1 MRSSVLQ
8 LVLHAAPAPADGGVT
23 VVVVHERSLDVAQQA
38 VVVAAHGLRGSMPD
52 WLLLPSLSGLERW
65 QWLGLLAVVALAAL
79 VSAGLQRVT
88 GAVLERVAART
99 TTTADDVLLGRLR
112 GPLRLFWFGVLG
124 QLFLYALSLPD
135 DSHVWAQRLFRVL
148 LAVGSFWGLSR
159 AIGVW
164 ATRYLASERAV
175 ANPGSRA
182 VVNLFGRVGQLAV
195 LAIAVLMGLSELG
208 FAVSSVVAGL
218 GIGGIAL
225 ALGAQKTLENVFG
238 AFALAVDQ
246 PFREGDFVKVEDF
259 VGTVEGVGL
268 RSTRIRT
275 LYRTLIS
282 MPNGK
287 LADQRLETF
296 AARDRF
302 RLSTTLGL
310 TYGTTAAQVR
320 AVREGLERILRAH
333 PKLWP
338 DSVMVR
344 FVGLGPSSL
353 DLEVMCWF
361 VVKDYDEFLLVR
373 EEVLLSFMEE
383 VEAQGSGFA
392 FPTQTVH
399 VVQEKPTVEPRVPR
413 EAKGAGGPAAVVSA
427 ETSVVP

>member
-1 MRSSVLQ
+1 MPSSILQ
-8 LVLHAAPAPADGGVT
+8 LVLHAAPAPVGVDAGVT

-38 VVVAAHGLRGSMPD
+38 VVVAAHGLRSSMPD

-99 TTTADDVLLGRLR
+99 TTTADDMLLERLR

-124 QLFLYALSLPD
+124 QLFLYALALPD
-135 DSHVWAQRLFRVL
+135 GAHEWAQRLFRVL
-148 LAVGSFWGLSR
+148 LAVGFFWGLSR

-175 ANPGSRA
+175 VNPGSRA

-275 LYRTLIS
+275 LDRTLIS

-302 RLSTTLGL
+302 RFATTIGL

-320 AVREGLERILRAH
+320 GVREGLERILRTH

-344 FVGLGPSSL
+344 FVGFGASSL

-361 VVKDYDEFLLVR
+361 VVKDYDEFLVVR
-373 EEVLLSFMEE
+373 EEALLSFMDE

-399 VVQEKPTVEPRVPR
+399 LVQEKPSVAPRVPP
-413 EAKGAGGPAAVVSA
+413 EDTGAG
-427 ETSVVP
+427 VP

>member
-1 MRSSVLQ
+1 MRSSILQ
-8 LVLHAAPAPADGGVT
+8 VALHAAPEVDGGVT
-23 VVVVHERSLDVAQQA
+23 VVVAQERSLDVAQQA

-52 WLLLPSLSGLERW
+52 WLLLPSVSGLERW
-65 QWLGLLAVVALAAL
+65 QWLGLLVVLVLAAL
-79 VSAGLQRVT
+79 VSMGLQRVT

-99 TTTADDVLLGRLR
+99 STTADDMLLARLR
-112 GPLRLFWFGVLG
+112 GPLRLFWFGVSG
-124 QLFLYALSLPD
+124 QLFLFALVLPD
-135 DSHVWAQRLFRVL
+135 EPHTWAQRLFRVL
-148 LAVGSFWGLSR
+148 LAVGFFWGVSR

-164 ATRYLASERAV
+164 ALRYLASERAV

-208 FAVSSVVAGL
+208 FAVTSVVAGL

-275 LYRTLIS
+275 LDRTLIS

-302 RLSTTLGL
+302 RLSTTIGL

-320 AVREGLERILRAH
+320 AVRDGFERILRAH

-338 DSVMVR
+338 DSVTVR
-344 FVGLGPSSL
+344 FGGFGASSL
-353 DLEVMCWF
+353 DIEVMCWF
-361 VVKDYDEFLLVR
+361 LVKDFDEFRVVR
-373 EEVLLSFMEE
+373 EEVLLDFMGE
-383 VEAQGSGFA
+383 VEAQGSSFA
-392 FPTQTVH
+392 FPTRTVH
-399 VVQEKPTVEPRVPR
+399 LVQEKPAVAPLPSPEDAGDAATSSPRQ
-413 EAKGAGGPAAVVSA
+413 G
-427 ETSVVP
+427 

>member
-52 WLLLPSLSGLERW
+52 WLLLPSFSGLERW

-88 GAVLERVAART
+88 GAVLQRVAART

-135 DSHVWAQRLFRVL
+135 ASHVWAQRLFRVL

-275 LYRTLIS
+275 LDRTLIS

-310 TYGTTAAQVR
+310 TYSTTAAQVR
-320 AVREGLERILRAH
+320 SVRDGLERRLRAH

-344 FVGLGPSSL
+344 FVGFGASSL

-373 EEVLLSFMEE
+373 EEVLLGFMDE

-399 VVQEKPTVEPRVPR
+399 LVQEKVAAAPLAPR
-413 EAKGAGGPAAVVSA
+413 EEKSAG
-427 ETSVVP
+427 VP

>member
-1 MRSSVLQ
+1 MRSSILQ
-8 LVLHAAPAPADGGVT
+8 LVLHAAPAPGASDGGVT

-38 VVVAAHGLRGSMPD
+38 VVVAAQGLRGSMPD

-65 QWLGLLAVVALAAL
+65 QWLGLLVVVALAGL
-79 VSAGLQRVT
+79 VSVGLQRVT

-99 TTTADDVLLGRLR
+99 ATTADDVLLERLR
-112 GPLRLFWFGVLG
+112 GPLRMFWFGVLG
-124 QLFLYALSLPD
+124 QLFLYSLALPD
-135 DSHVWAQRLFRVL
+135 AAHEWAQRLFRVL
-148 LAVGSFWGLSR
+148 LAVGFFWGLSR
-159 AIGVW
+159 AVGVW

-275 LYRTLIS
+275 LDRTLIS

-302 RLSTTLGL
+302 RFATTIGL

-320 AVREGLERILRAH
+320 GVREGLERILRAH

-344 FVGLGPSSL
+344 FVGFGASSL

-373 EEVLLSFMEE
+373 EEVLLSFMDE

-399 VVQEKPTVEPRVPR
+399 LVQDKPPVAPPVP
-413 EAKGAGGPAAVVSA
+413 ADSA
-427 ETSVVP
+427 IAP

>member
-1 MRSSVLQ
+1 MPSSVLQ
-8 LVLHAAPAPADGGVT
+8 LVLHADPAPGAADGGVT

-52 WLLLPSLSGLERW
+52 WLLLPSFSGLERW
-65 QWLGLLAVVALAAL
+65 QWLGLLVVVALAGL

-99 TTTADDVLLGRLR
+99 ATTADNMLLERLR

-124 QLFLYALSLPD
+124 QLFLYGLVLPD
-135 DSHVWAQRLFRVL
+135 EPHTWAQRVFRVL
-148 LAVGSFWGLSR
+148 LAVGFFWGVSR

-164 ATRYLASERAV
+164 AMRYLASERAV

-208 FAVSSVVAGL
+208 FAVTSVVAGL

-275 LYRTLIS
+275 LDRTLIS

-302 RLSTTLGL
+302 RLSTTIGL
-310 TYGTTAAQVR
+310 TYGTTGAQLR
-320 AVREGLERILRAH
+320 AVRDGFERILRAH

-344 FVGLGPSSL
+344 FVGFGASSL
-353 DLEVMCWF
+353 DVQVMAWF
-361 VVKDYDEFLLVR
+361 LVKDFDEFLVVR
-373 EEVLLSFMEE
+373 EEVLLSFMDE

-399 VVQEKPTVEPRVPR
+399 LVQEKPPVGPRASPGDTSAGVP
-413 EAKGAGGPAAVVSA
+413 
-427 ETSVVP
+427 